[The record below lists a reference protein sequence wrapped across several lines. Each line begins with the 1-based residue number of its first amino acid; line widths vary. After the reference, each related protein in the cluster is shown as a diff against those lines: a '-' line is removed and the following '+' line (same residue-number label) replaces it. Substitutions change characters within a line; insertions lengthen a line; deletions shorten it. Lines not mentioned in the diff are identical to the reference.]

1 MNVFH
6 LDEDGPTSEPIE
18 ILWWYHLFD
27 QTASFH
33 SDWYYFHI
41 NQCCVIPFQQATHS
55 LTELHQPTFW
65 SILQKFASIP
75 HNSILRTFLFN
86 DRYLMC
92 LGVVTDMVLGFS
104 SNAHMISWLVG
115 FYLWPKLVTSR
126 QQQEQHFCKADLL
139 AWFLP
144 IGKFVK
150 VLWQA
155 VSLSIRFL
163 WISLQTYLWSID
175 LSGYKLRLFK
185 LSCCWDD

>member
-1 MNVFH
+1 MKTAHFRAYWNPLMISPFW
-6 LDEDGPTSEPIE
+6 SNCKFS
-18 ILWWYHLFD
+18 LWLVLLSYQSMLCNSLS
-27 QTASFH
+27 ASH
-33 SDWYYFHI
+33 
-41 NQCCVIPFQQATHS
+41 TLS
-55 LTELHQPTFW
+55 LELHQPTFW

-104 SNAHMISWLVG
+104 SYAHMISWLVG